1 MAIYHFHSKA
11 ITRKETEGKT
21 AVAAA
26 AYRNAERYKGVDDI
40 VVNYKRKQSNGNE
53 LIYPRHVK
61 NRITAE
67 ELWRSADTAELK
79 LDGSFK
85 KVSRSAR
92 EFEFSLMQEL
102 TPIQNKAA
110 ARDFARIFSEKYG
123 VACNIAFHQLE
134 NKNPHC
140 HMMFTVRKIEADGT
154 LSDKIREIDNIN
166 MMLEARKKWAE
177 IANKHL
183 MYAGFDI
190 TISEKSYKDQGIEH
204 EPTKHINNKKLKRA
218 ERKGIELPETIRNA
232 ALMRMRSSNDDQY
245 QTQDDDVKK
254 NGSDDVVDDSTH
266 QSTAVSMPVEA
277 FEEFQPSPT
286 LSPAQKLHYEGL
298 SRQELAQRAAEDVAL
313 LKMKQKLDDDLRA
326 IDEHYDRLKK
336 LHEEIQNS
344 KGIKVKR
351 KFFGFLTLHV
361 MKYKDADIEAL
372 KQEYI
377 EGKIAFE
384 ENKHA
389 YERRMRASG
398 IAVLGEHIK
407 YVEENIDYI
416 RSVTNEKMIREFTK
430 AYIDGLDNNS
440 NGSDFVYVPKT
451 NQGNTVTPSNDYDY
465 NHAYNPDDHDD
476 VDGTNGP
483 R

>member
-11 ITRKETEGKT
+11 ITRSETGGKT

-26 AYRNAERYKGVDDI
+26 AYRNAERYRGVDDI
-40 VVNYKRKQSNGNE
+40 TVNYTRKQSNGNE
-53 LIYPRHVK
+53 LIYPRYVE
-61 NRITAE
+61 NRISAE
-67 ELWRSADTAELK
+67 ELWRSADAAELK

-102 TPIQNKAA
+102 TPKQNKAA
-110 ARDFARIFSEKYG
+110 AREFARIFSEKYG

-166 MMLEARKKWAE
+166 MMLQARKKWAE

-183 MYAGFDI
+183 MFAGYDI
-190 TISEKSYKDQGIEH
+190 TISEKSYNDQGIQH

-245 QTQDDDVKK
+245 QEQDDVKK
-254 NGSDDVVDDSTH
+254 NGSDDVVDDSAQ
-266 QSTAVSMPVEA
+266 QSVAVSMHVEA
-277 FEEFQPSPT
+277 FEEFQPAPAP
-286 LSPAQKLHYEGL
+286 SPAQKLRYEGL
-298 SRQELAQRAAEDVAL
+298 NGQELAQRAAEDVAL
-313 LKMKQKLDDDLRA
+313 LKMKQKINDDLRA
-326 IDEHYDRLKK
+326 IDEHYQRIKK
-336 LHEEIQNS
+336 LHQEIEDS
-344 KGIKVKR
+344 KNIKVKR

-361 MKYKDADIEAL
+361 MKYKDAEIEAL

-377 EGKIAFE
+377 EGKRAFDE
-384 ENKHA
+384 KKHV

-416 RSVTNEKMIREFTK
+416 RSVTNEKMINEFAKT
-430 AYIDGLDNNS
+430 YIDDLDKNNS
-440 NGSDFVYVPKT
+440 NGSDFVYAPKA
-451 NQGNTVTPSNDYDY
+451 NQSNNVTSTNDYSY
-465 NHAYNPDDHDD
+465 SHNYNPDGIDD

>member
-67 ELWRSADTAELK
+67 ELWRSADAAELK

-110 ARDFARIFSEKYG
+110 ARDFARQFSEKYS

-154 LSDKIREIDNIN
+154 LSDKIRELDNIN
-166 MMLEARKKWAE
+166 MMLESRKKWAE

-245 QTQDDDVKK
+245 QDEEPKK
-254 NGSDDVVDDSTH
+254 NGFDDVVDDSTH
-266 QSTAVSMPVEA
+266 QSTAVSMLAEA
-277 FEEFQPSPT
+277 FEELQPSPT

-298 SRQELAQRAAEDVAL
+298 SRQEIAIKAAEDIAI

-336 LHEEIQNS
+336 LHQEIQNS

-372 KQEYI
+372 KQEYKD
-377 EGKIAFE
+377 GKQLYE
-384 ENKHA
+384 EKKKY
-389 YERRMRASG
+389 YERRIRASG
-398 IAVLGEHIK
+398 IAGLSEHIK
-407 YVEENIDYI
+407 YVEENFDYI
-416 RSVTNEKMIREFTK
+416 RSVTNEKLINDYAK
-430 AYIDGLDNNS
+430 AYIDGLDKNNS
-440 NGSDFVYVPKT
+440 NGSDFVYVQKA
-451 NQGNTVTPSNDYDY
+451 NQGNTATSSNDYNY
-465 NHAYNPDDHDD
+465 NNTYNPDDLDD
-476 VDGTNGP
+476 ADGTNGP